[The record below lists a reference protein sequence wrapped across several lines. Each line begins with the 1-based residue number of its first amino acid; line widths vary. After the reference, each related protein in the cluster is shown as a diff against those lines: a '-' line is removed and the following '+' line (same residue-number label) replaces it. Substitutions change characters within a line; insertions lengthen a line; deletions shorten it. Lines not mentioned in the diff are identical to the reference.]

1 MTSHMSKRA
10 IARIVTFATA
20 ILLLLFAVILIFGI
34 RAKKA
39 ELALEYNYL
48 KAIEDLSTSA
58 ENINTSL
65 QKGLYSGTSNMMAN
79 ISNDLLLDS
88 AAAKA
93 SLSQLSASEQSL
105 EGANKFLS
113 QVGNYA
119 VSLCEKLERG
129 EKITDEEYNTLEK
142 LCSYSEE
149 LKNKLWE
156 IEQSVR
162 GNGEE
167 LSYKTVSKL
176 SDISEDDIKSDDGS
190 AVQVGLNL
198 GSIDKNS
205 ESYPT
210 LIYDGPFSDHI
221 LEKQPEMIKNQNEV
235 TKARAK
241 KRAGEVSVVQE
252 DTLKLVNSE
261 DGKMPSYVFES
272 NVNGEKTTVAVT
284 KNGGYC
290 SYMIRNRDVKDSNI
304 ANEEAVNYAKSYLD
318 ELGIYNVQSTYYETI
333 GNVCTI
339 NFAYKENDVIY
350 YTDLIK
356 VKVAMDNGEILGFDA
371 RGFLTNHKTRQ
382 LSNAKVTEDQARK
395 TISPRLTVEQ
405 VQKALIPS
413 NGEVETLCYELK
425 CKTKDNKEVLVY
437 VNCETGEEE
446 QILLLL
452 KSETGNLTV

>member
-190 AVQVGLNL
+190 AVQAGLNL

-235 TKARAK
+235 TKAKAK

>member
-190 AVQVGLNL
+190 AVQAGLNL

-235 TKARAK
+235 TKAKAK

-339 NFAYKENDVIY
+339 NFAYKGNDVIC

>member
-176 SDISEDDIKSDDGS
+176 SDISEDDIKSDDGC
-190 AVQVGLNL
+190 AVQAGLNL

-235 TKARAK
+235 TKAKAK

>member
-20 ILLLLFAVILIFGI
+20 LLLLLFAIILTFGI

-39 ELALEYNYL
+39 ELALEYSYL

-58 ENINTSL
+58 DNINTSL
-65 QKGLYSGTSNMMAN
+65 KKGLYSGTAN
-79 ISNDLLLDS
+79 TMSAISNDLLLDS

-93 SLSQLSASEQSL
+93 SLSQLAASEQSL

-119 VSLCEKLERG
+119 LSLCKKLERG

-176 SDISEDDIKSDDGS
+176 SQISEDDIKSDNGNS
-190 AVQVGLNL
+190 VQAGLNL
-198 GSIDKNS
+198 GSAEENS
-205 ESYPT
+205 EGYPT

-221 LEKQPEMIKNQNEV
+221 LDKKPQMTKDAKEV
-235 TKARAK
+235 TEDKAK

-252 DTLKLVNSE
+252 DELKLVNKE

-272 NVNGEKTTVAVT
+272 NINGEKTTVAVT

-290 SYMIRNRDVKDSNI
+290 SYMIRNRDVTESNI
-304 ANEEAVNYAKSYLD
+304 ENQEAVNYAKSYLD
-318 ELGIYNVQSTYYETI
+318 ELGIYNVQSTYYETV
-333 GNVCTI
+333 GNVCTV
-339 NFAYKENDVIY
+339 NFAYKENNVLC

-356 VKVAMDNGEILGFDA
+356 VKVAMDNGEILGFDG
-371 RGFLTNHKTRQ
+371 RGFLTNHKTRKF
-382 LSNAKVTEDQARK
+382 SDAKITEEQAK
-395 TISPRLTVEQ
+395 KIASPRLTIEN
-405 VQKALIPS
+405 VQKTLIPS
-413 NGEVETLCYELK
+413 DGEVETLCYELK
-425 CKTKDNKEVLVY
+425 CRTKDNQEVLVY
-437 VNCETGEEE
+437 INCETGVEE

-452 KSETGNLTV
+452 KSETGTLTV

>member
-20 ILLLLFAVILIFGI
+20 ILLLLFAVILVFGI

-190 AVQVGLNL
+190 AVQAGLNL

-395 TISPRLTVEQ
+395 IISPRLTVEQ

-425 CKTKDNKEVLVY
+425 CKTKNNKEVLVY

>member
-190 AVQVGLNL
+190 AVQAGLNL

-395 TISPRLTVEQ
+395 IISPRLTVEQ

-425 CKTKDNKEVLVY
+425 CKTKNNKEVLVY

>member
-20 ILLLLFAVILIFGI
+20 ILLLLFAVILVFGI

-190 AVQVGLNL
+190 AVQAGLNL

-304 ANEEAVNYAKSYLD
+304 VNEEAVNYAKSYLD

-395 TISPRLTVEQ
+395 IISPRLTVEQ

-425 CKTKDNKEVLVY
+425 CKTKNNKEVLVY

>member
-190 AVQVGLNL
+190 AVQAGLNL

-425 CKTKDNKEVLVY
+425 CKTKNNKEVLVY

>member
-20 ILLLLFAVILIFGI
+20 ILLLLFAVILVFGI

-190 AVQVGLNL
+190 AVQAGLNL

-425 CKTKDNKEVLVY
+425 CKTKNNKEVLVY

>member
-20 ILLLLFAVILIFGI
+20 LLLLLFAIILVFGI

-58 ENINTSL
+58 DNINTSL
-65 QKGLYSGTSNMMAN
+65 QKGLYSGTSNMMSS
-79 ISNDLLLDS
+79 ISNDLLLES

-93 SLSQLSASEQSL
+93 SLSQLAASEQSL

-119 VSLCEKLERG
+119 LSLCDKLEKG
-129 EKITDEEYNTLEK
+129 EKITDEEYKTLEQ
-142 LCSYSEE
+142 LCRYSEE

-176 SDISEDDIKSDDGS
+176 SQISEDDIKSDNGG
-190 AVQVGLNL
+190 AVRTALNL
-198 GSIDKNS
+198 GEVEENS
-205 ESYPT
+205 GEYPT

-221 LEKQPEMIKNQNEV
+221 LEKQPEMLKNKNEV
-235 TKARAK
+235 TKSKAK
-241 KRAGEVSVVQE
+241 RRAGEVSVVQE
-252 DTLKLVNSE
+252 NSLKLTNNE

-272 NVNGEKTTVAVT
+272 DVDGVKTTVSIT

-290 SYMIRNRDVKDSNI
+290 SYMIRNRDVKEKNI
-304 ANEEAVNYAKSYLD
+304 ENEEAVNYAKSYLD
-318 ELGIYNVQSTYYETI
+318 ELGIYNMQSTYYETI
-333 GNVCTI
+333 GNVCTV
-339 NFAYKENDVIY
+339 NFAYKENNIIY

-356 VKVAMDNGEILGFDA
+356 VKVAMDNGEILGFDG

-382 LSNAKVTEDQARK
+382 LANAKTTEEQAKK
-395 TISPRLTVEQ
+395 TVSPRLTVEQ

-413 NGEVETLCYELK
+413 DGEVERLCYEVK
-425 CKTKDNKEVLVY
+425 CKTKDNQEVLVY
-437 VNCETGEEE
+437 VNCYTGKEE
-446 QILLLL
+446 QILLLK
-452 KSETGNLTV
+452 KSETGTLTV

>member
-395 TISPRLTVEQ
+395 IISPRLTVEQ

>member
-20 ILLLLFAVILIFGI
+20 ILLLLFAVILVFGI

-190 AVQVGLNL
+190 AVQAGLNL

>member
-1 MTSHMSKRA
+1 MTSNMSKRA

-20 ILLLLFAVILIFGI
+20 ILLLLFAIILVFGI

-48 KAIEDLSTSA
+48 KAIEDLSASA

-65 QKGLYSGTSNMMAN
+65 KKGLYSGTSNMMSS

-88 AAAKA
+88 ASAKA
-93 SLSQLSASEQSL
+93 SLSQLSASEESL

-119 VSLCEKLERG
+119 LSLCKKLERG

-162 GNGEE
+162 GNGDK
-167 LSYKTVSKL
+167 LSYETVSKL
-176 SDISEDDIKSDDGS
+176 SKISEDEMKGDNG
-190 AVQVGLNL
+190 AVQAGLNL
-198 GSIDKNS
+198 GSIEEKTG
-205 ESYPT
+205 SYPT

-221 LEKQPEMIKNQNEV
+221 LEKQPEMLKNQNQV
-235 TKARAK
+235 TEARAK
-241 KRAGEVSVVQE
+241 KRAGEVSVVQA
-252 DTLKLVNSE
+252 DSLKLTNNE
-261 DGKMPSYVFES
+261 DGKMPSYVFEC
-272 NVNGEKTTVAVT
+272 NANGEKTTVSIT

-290 SYMIRNRDVKDSNI
+290 CYMIRNRDVKDKNI
-304 ANEEAVNYAKSYLD
+304 ENEEAVNYAKSYLD
-318 ELGIYNVQSTYYETI
+318 ELGIYNMQSTYFETV
-333 GNVCTI
+333 GNVCTV
-339 NFAYKENDVIY
+339 NFAYKEKDVIY

-382 LSNAKVTEDQARK
+382 LANAKITEDQARK
-395 TISPRLTVEQ
+395 TVSTRLTVEQ

-413 NGEVETLCYELK
+413 NGEVETLCYEVK
-425 CKTKDNKEVLVY
+425 CKTKDNQEVLVY
-437 VNCETGEEE
+437 INCETGVEE
-446 QILLLL
+446 QILLLV
-452 KSETGNLTV
+452 KSETGTLTV